1 LVVVTAPNV
10 PTKQTSVIKM
20 LYNESFTYV
29 YLLFRRRL
37 AFYSVGITVM
47 HYKYLWITE
56 FDYF

>member
-37 AFYSVGITVM
+37 AFYSVGITV
-47 HYKYLWITE
+47 
-56 FDYF
+56 